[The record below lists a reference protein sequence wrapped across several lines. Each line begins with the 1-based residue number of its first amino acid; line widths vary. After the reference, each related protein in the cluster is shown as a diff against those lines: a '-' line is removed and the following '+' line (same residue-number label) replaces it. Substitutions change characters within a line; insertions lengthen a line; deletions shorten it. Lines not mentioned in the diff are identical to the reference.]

1 MGSNCIKVTKYF
13 LFLFNLLFFIL
24 GGIILGCGV
33 WILADKTSFIA
44 VLQDS
49 SANLKIGAYIFIG
62 VGAVTMIMGFLG
74 CIGAVNEVRCLLGLY
89 FTVLLL
95 IFFGQVAAGTLTYL
109 YRNSLKE
116 EVADII
122 GNFIHKYNPNDNK
135 TSSIEEAWDY
145 VQVQAQCCGWNSYLN
160 WTENTYLKAYNKTA
174 FPCSCMKDN
183 RKNMERGICF
193 INSTK
198 PTDQDLWNYI
208 HEESCESKVQEWL
221 EKNLGIILGVCAV
234 IAFIELL
241 GMVLS
246 ICLCRHVHTEDYTK
260 VPKY

>member
-1 MGSNCIKVTKYF
+1 MGSGCVKVTKYF

-44 VLQDS
+44 VLQASSDS
-49 SANLKIGAYIFIG
+49 LKIGAYIFIG

-95 IFFGQVAAGTLTYL
+95 IFFGQVAAGTLIYM
-109 YRNSLKE
+109 YRNTLKE
-116 EVADII
+116 EVATVI
-122 GNFIHKYNPNDNK
+122 GDLIQDYNPNDNENN
-135 TSSIEEAWDY
+135 SIEEAWDY
-145 VQVQAQCCGWNSYLN
+145 VQAQAHCCGWSSYLN
-160 WTENTYLKAYNKTA
+160 WTENIYLEVYNGTA

-183 RKNMERGICF
+183 TETMERGFCL

-198 PTDQDLWNYI
+198 LDDQEAGEKFYK
-208 HEESCESKVQEWL
+208 EGCKSKVQEWL